1 MKKNIVYITGNDS
14 YGVDQEIKR
23 WIDTFEMK
31 YGEINIDRYDLSDDE
46 SLKWIGEM
54 LFMGWL
60 FSEKR
65 LFIFRGGR
73 DRKSKAPGMEE
84 ILEKKYNDIPDDH
97 FLLFHNIW
105 EKEEGL
111 IAWLSKN
118 SDIRNID
125 SLWNIEKWKTR
136 FDINQDIIRLVI
148 DTYKNDE
155 KYREKGDFN
164 RFIGHDIFHT
174 LETIY
179 LLESDDKKLQKDEII
194 DLCHWYVGAT
204 VFSIVD
210 AILDINIPL
219 ALDLIHRINA
229 NDNEGGRWLSSVISN
244 LGNHLT
250 IKFLKYHWCNQQ
262 EINKYIKIH
271 SFVLGKWFWSR
282 IWYAELRKIHKKLV
296 DINIAYKTGKWLK
309 DIELWRILSIELAL
323 LDLQKCKNL

>member
-14 YGVDQEIKR
+14 YGVELELKR
-23 WIDTFEMK
+23 WINAFETK
-31 YGEINIDRYDLSDDE
+31 YGEINIDRYDLSEHED
-46 SLKWIGEM
+46 LKWIWEI
-54 LFMGWL
+54 LFMWWL

-65 LFIFRGGR
+65 LFIFRWGR
-73 DRKSKAPGMEE
+73 DRKSKTPWIEE
-84 ILEKKYNDIPDDH
+84 ILEKKSQDIPDDH

-111 IAWLSKN
+111 LSWLSKN
-118 SDIRNID
+118 SDIRNMNT
-125 SLWNIEKWKTR
+125 LWNIDKWKTR
-136 FDINQDIIRLVI
+136 FDIDENIISLVLN
-148 DTYKNDE
+148 TYKSDE
-155 KYREKGDFN
+155 KYREKDDFN
-164 RFIGHDIFHT
+164 RFIWHDIFHT

-179 LLESDDKKLQKDEII
+179 LLQWDGKNLEKDEITN
-194 DLCHWYVGAT
+194 LCHWYVGAT

-210 AILDINIPL
+210 AILDKNISL
-219 ALDLIHRINA
+219 AIDLVHRINT

-250 IKFLKYHWCNQQ
+250 IKFLKHHWCNQQ

-271 SFVLGKWFWSR
+271 PFVLGKWYWSR
-282 IWYAELRKIHKKLV
+282 IWYAEIRNIHKKFV